1 MPGGAGFLPQQQ
13 WIKSTLFIWPKSHG
27 ISKTGSLEIPRTLLY
42 IVKLLYRRVQCFL
55 GSDSD
60 GFSWGKNVGC
70 GEGGPHL
77 IHMYPRSWWGPLP
90 ADFSRFVMFYRSP
103 ALTMRRCLRKVQAAR
118 ASMCTKK
125 GGEVLLKVEQNR
137 TRFTRFQTRKET
149 VDSFK
154 MDVFFGC
161 FLALL
166 HGKFFILWLQE
177 SSALATQILAF
188 HLSIIP
194 VQTCKHSRLC
204 IRFLDILGQSSTS
217 LCFDFYIEHYVHL

>member
-1 MPGGAGFLPQQQ
+1 M
-13 WIKSTLFIWPKSHG
+13 
-27 ISKTGSLEIPRTLLY
+27 
-42 IVKLLYRRVQCFL
+42 

-77 IHMYPRSWWGPLP
+77 IHMYPRSPWGPLP

-154 MDVFFGC
+154 MDVFFLMLSGP
-161 FLALL
+161 
-166 HGKFFILWLQE
+166 
-177 SSALATQILAF
+177 SAWQIL
-188 HLSIIP
+188 HLVASRIISSRHLNTCLP
-194 VQTCKHSRLC
+194 SLNYSCANLQTFK
-204 IRFLDILGQSSTS
+204 I
-217 LCFDFYIEHYVHL
+217 VHQIFGYFGSVINIFMF